1 MKNKQMYLNLLA
13 QIFSFAVSFVI
24 SFFISPLI
32 VNTVGKETY
41 GFLGVANNF
50 TSYVMIVTVALN
62 SLAGRFV
69 SVCYHQNKFEETDQ
83 YFTSVFIANMLF
95 VLILLVPASIFTLNV
110 DKFLNVPAESV
121 QSIRVTFG
129 LVFLGFFVNLA
140 SSIFSVATF
149 VTNKIHLSS
158 IRTIEANLLRLIVL
172 GVSFTLFKPSI
183 VYVALAM
190 LVYYLFVAFTN
201 YRYTKILIPEIK
213 IKRSA
218 FNVKKIWNL
227 IVSGCWSSITALSNV
242 LLEGLDLLIS
252 NLLIDASA
260 MGTVSIVKTVPNMI
274 NQCLGSVLSVFTPQ
288 MTISYAKGDI
298 SGMVSYLEYA
308 CKVVAL
314 FMALPIAFIVA
325 FGKPF
330 FSLWMP
336 SENAMVLWMLSVLS
350 LGGLI
355 FAGSVN
361 IMYNMFT
368 VTNHLKVPALAT
380 LATGVLNTVI
390 VFVLLNTTELGIYA
404 VVSVSSVL
412 GLARN
417 LFVNIPYS
425 AKCIGISNLKFY
437 KIAGKS
443 FLFVVISSVI
453 GSIIAYIGNPTN
465 WCLLILCAGI
475 MCILAILL
483 EFILFFSGEEKK
495 DLITMLRI
503 TFNKFKV
510 AKEER

>member
-1 MKNKQMYLNLLA
+1 MYLNLLA
-13 QIFSFAVSFVI
+13 QMFSFAVSFVI
-24 SFFISPLI
+24 SFLISPLI
-32 VNTVGKETY
+32 VKTVGKETY

-69 SVCYHQNKFEETDQ
+69 SVYYHQNKKSETEQ
-83 YFTSVFIANMLF
+83 YFTSVFFANIFIVLF
-95 VLILLVPASIFTLNV
+95 LLVPAVVFTINV
-110 DKFLNVPAESV
+110 DRFLNVPTESIQDV
-121 QSIRVTFG
+121 KLTFA

-149 VTNKIHLSS
+149 VVNKIYLSS

-172 GVSFTLFKPSI
+172 GISFLVFKPSI

-201 YRYTKILIPEIK
+201 YRYTKKLIPEIK
-213 IKRSA
+213 IKWLS
-218 FNVKKIWNL
+218 FNIHKVWEL

-252 NLLIDASA
+252 NLMIDAGA

-288 MTISYAKGDI
+288 LTISYAKGDI
-298 SGMVSYLEYA
+298 RGMLSYLEYA

-314 FMALPIAFIVA
+314 IMALPVAFLVA

-336 SENAMVLWMLSVLS
+336 TENATILWLLSVLS
-350 LGGLI
+350 TGGLV
-355 FAGSVN
+355 FAGSVV
-361 IMYNMFT
+361 IMHNMFT

-380 LATGVLNTVI
+380 LVTGILNTII
-390 VFVLLNTTELGIYA
+390 VFTLLNTTNLGIYA
-404 VVSVSSVL
+404 IVSVSSILAL
-412 GLARN
+412 GRN
-417 LFVNIPYS
+417 IIVNIPYS
-425 AKCIGISNLKFY
+425 AKCVGVSPLKFY
-437 KIAGKS
+437 KIAFRS
-443 FLFVVISSVI
+443 FLFVIISSFIGSVISQFCQPSSWV
-453 GSIIAYIGNPTN
+453 G
-465 WCLLILCAGI
+465 LILCALAMCVLSIGI
-475 MCILAILL
+475 
-483 EFILFFSGEEKK
+483 EFLIFFSKEEKNNLMYMIK
-495 DLITMLRI
+495 NAITKL
-503 TFNKFKV
+503 TKQNK
-510 AKEER
+510 R

>member
-13 QIFSFAVSFVI
+13 QMFSFAVSFVI

-32 VNTVGKETY
+32 VKTVGKETY

-50 TSYVMIVTVALN
+50 TSYVTIVTVALN

-69 SVCYHQNKFEETDQ
+69 SVYYHQKKNIETEQ
-83 YFTSVFIANMLF
+83 YFTSVFVANTFIVLF
-95 VLILLVPASIFTLNV
+95 LLIPAMVFTLNV
-110 DKFLNVPAESV
+110 DKFLNVPTESV
-121 QSIRVTFG
+121 QDVKLTFA

-149 VTNKIHLSS
+149 VANKIYLSS
-158 IRTIEANLLRLIVL
+158 IRTIEANLLRLTIL
-172 GVSFTLFKPSI
+172 GISFVLFKPSI

-213 IKRSA
+213 IKWSS
-218 FNVKKIWNL
+218 FNIHKVWEL

-288 MTISYAKGDI
+288 LTISYAKGDI
-298 SGMVSYLEYA
+298 HGMVSYLEYA

-314 FMALPIAFIVA
+314 IMALPVA
-325 FGKPF
+325 FLVSFGESF

-336 SENAMVLWMLSVLS
+336 TENATILWGLSVLS
-350 LGGLI
+350 LGGLV
-355 FAGSVN
+355 FAGSVV
-361 IMYNMFT
+361 IMHNMFT

-380 LATGVLNTVI
+380 LATGVLNTLI
-390 VFVLLNTTELGIYA
+390 VFTLLNTTNLGIYA
-404 VVSVSSVL
+404 VVSVSSIL
-412 GLARN
+412 GLGRN

-425 AKCIGISNLKFY
+425 AKCVGVNPKKFY
-437 KIAGKS
+437 IIAGRS
-443 FLFVVISSVI
+443 FLFVVISAAI
-453 GSIIAYIGNPTN
+453 GSLIAQIGNPSS
-465 WCLLILCAGI
+465 WGMLILCAAI
-475 MCILAILL
+475 MCAVSICA
-483 EFILFFSGEEKK
+483 EFLLFFSKEEKQS
-495 DLITMLRI
+495 LMTMLEGML
-503 TFNKFKV
+503 
-510 AKEER
+510 AKMTKSN